1 MVLAWLFCD
10 PGLSAEG
17 ERRSWTRRPACAEGG
32 KMRGVGVQAW
42 APFTDPR
49 TRERWSRLRGEPNRR
64 LLFEPFP
71 SRSRTFSTVCDTKR
85 SISSPQFGP
94 LRRSGKRDRKNLYFH
109 HPAASMVR
117 SSAMQALCLFGLL
130 AASMVEA
137 FAPMTALPRANL
149 ALRRSAARP
158 TMALSAVPLSSVG
171 AAKAG
176 LALQTS
182 AATAQILVAPAQPR
196 HCPCILTWRRFA
208 CVLKCLLRCQD
219 PPFRRLRRKS

>member
-1 MVLAWLFCD
+1 
-10 PGLSAEG
+10 
-17 ERRSWTRRPACAEGG
+17 
-32 KMRGVGVQAW
+32 
-42 APFTDPR
+42 
-49 TRERWSRLRGEPNRR
+49 
-64 LLFEPFP
+64 
-71 SRSRTFSTVCDTKR
+71 
-85 SISSPQFGP
+85 
-94 LRRSGKRDRKNLYFH
+94 
-109 HPAASMVR
+109 MVR

-182 AATAQILVAPAQPR
+182 AATAQILMADFLDDVDPSTLIYGGLAVTVVAIGVMLA
-196 HCPCILTWRRFA
+196 
-208 CVLKCLLRCQD
+208 VLYQAPSCG
-219 PPFRRLRRKS
+219 